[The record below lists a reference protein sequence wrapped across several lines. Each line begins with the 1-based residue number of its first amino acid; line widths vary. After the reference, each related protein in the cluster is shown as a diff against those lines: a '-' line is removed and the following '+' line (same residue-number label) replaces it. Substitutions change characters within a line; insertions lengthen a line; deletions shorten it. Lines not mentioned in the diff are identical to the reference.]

1 MNIRATIPALFLIAP
16 LAACDESGPTA
27 IEIPIESLEI
37 TKPCAVMIERSDCT
51 IGVLA
56 MTPEGQSII
65 NPVLRWTSSSSAV
78 SIRNDRGLIF
88 ANAPGQ
94 ATVTVSNSTGTV
106 SANTRVTVLPNTA
119 K

>member
-1 MNIRATIPALFLIAP
+1 MNIRATTLALFLIAP
-16 LAACDESGPTA
+16 LTGCDESGPTA
-27 IEIPIESLEI
+27 IEIPIESLVI
-37 TKPCAVMIERSDCT
+37 TNGCPVMIEGSECT
-51 IGVLA
+51 VGVLA

-65 NPVLRWTSSSSAV
+65 NPVLRWSSNSSAV

-94 ATVTVSNSTGTV
+94 ATVTVSNSIGTV
-106 SANTRVTVLPNTA
+106 SANTSVTVLLNTA

>member
-1 MNIRATIPALFLIAP
+1 MNIRATVLAVFLIAP
-16 LAACDESGPTA
+16 LAGCGDSGPTA

-37 TKPCAVMIERSDCT
+37 TSGCTVMIEGSECT
-51 IGVLA
+51 VRVIA

-65 NPVLRWTSSSSAV
+65 NPVLRWTSSSSVV
-78 SIRNDRGLIF
+78 SIRNDRGLIA

-106 SANTRVTVLPNTA
+106 SDNTRVTVLPNTA